1 MISYHRVYANYQ
13 KINGDKHPVLH
24 ELSTRID
31 DGEFVAI
38 MGRNGSGK
46 STMAR
51 LCNGLVLPSSGE
63 ICVNKLPISAA
74 IRQNIPEIRRLV
86 GMVFQNPDNQLVS
99 TTVEREIAFGLENL
113 GIPHLEMLR
122 RVDAA
127 LHDFELAPVRK
138 KSPAYLSG
146 GEKQRLALAAVM
158 AMQPAHLI
166 LDEPTA
172 MLDFKH
178 KKKLLDFVTS
188 VNTERK
194 ATVILI
200 TQDPVEALFAH
211 RLLVLHNGNIAFD
224 GAPHDLFL
232 DANKLTAFDFLAPIE
247 FDAYHILKLEGNTS
261 PALKNVLLDPI
272 L

>member
-1 MISYHRVYANYQ
+1 MEANGRSDEEVAENVPQ
-13 KINGDKHPVLH
+13 ALALVDLDDKAWN
-24 ELSTRID
+24 
-31 DGEFVAI
+31 F
-38 MGRNGSGK
+38 
-46 STMAR
+46 
-51 LCNGLVLPSSGE
+51 
-63 ICVNKLPISAA
+63 
-74 IRQNIPEIRRLV
+74 
-86 GMVFQNPDNQLVS
+86 PD
-99 TTVEREIAFGLENL
+99 E
-113 GIPHLEMLR
+113 
-122 RVDAA
+122 
-127 LHDFELAPVRK
+127 
-138 KSPAYLSG
+138 LSG